1 MHRVATAAVLKPLH
15 FFKENKM
22 SIDNKLNYEPKRIED
37 IIFGNEE
44 SSLRINEIVTNAI
57 DMPMNGKCAILLYG
71 IPGTGKTTLAK
82 ILPEAIELGKTGYE
96 LAYAPEF
103 IGCNQSFNGPQ
114 LISRIEAILA
124 TSSVNASKLHYFVL
138 DEVDNLSDKA
148 QEGLKSVLN
157 TKYAI
162 FILTTNHVSNLNKAL
177 MDRCVLVEMN
187 AARPEQF
194 LPLARKIVND
204 KDVVISDEDLLTEIT
219 NARGTL
225 RGIIFNVER
234 LARRSQKKAA

>member
-1 MHRVATAAVLKPLH
+1 MD
-15 FFKENKM
+15 E
-22 SIDNKLNYEPKRIED
+22 LNYEPKRIED

-44 SSLRINEIVTNAI
+44 SSLRIEEIVTNAI
-57 DMPMNGKCAILLYG
+57 NMPMNGKCAVLLYG

-82 ILPEAIELGKTGYE
+82 ILPEAIELGKTGYG
-96 LAYAPEF
+96 LAYDPEF

-114 LISRIEAILA
+114 LISKIEAILSN
-124 TSSVNASKLHYFVL
+124 SSLNASKLHYFIL
-138 DEVDNLSDKA
+138 DEVDNLTEKA

-157 TKYAI
+157 TKYGI
-162 FILTTNHVSNLNKAL
+162 FILTTNHVSNLNRAL
-177 MDRCVLVEMN
+177 MDRCILIEMN

-194 LPLARKIVND
+194 LPLARKIASD
-204 KDVVISDEDLLTEIT
+204 KGVVFSDEDLLTEIT

>member
-1 MHRVATAAVLKPLH
+1 
-15 FFKENKM
+15 M
-22 SIDNKLNYEPKRIED
+22 SQFNYEPKRIED

-57 DMPMNGKCAILLYG
+57 NMPMNGKCAILLYG
-71 IPGTGKTTLAK
+71 IPGTGKTTLAR
-82 ILPEAIELGKTGYE
+82 ILPEAIEIGKTGHG

-114 LISRIEAILA
+114 LISKVEKILA
-124 TSSVNASKLHYFVL
+124 TSSLNTSKLHYFIL

-162 FILTTNHVSNLNKAL
+162 FILTTHVSNLNKAL
-177 MDRCVLVEMN
+177 MDRCVLIEMN

-194 LPLARKIVND
+194 LPLARKIAND
-204 KDVVISDEDLLTEIT
+204 KDAVISDENLLTEIT

-225 RGIIFNVER
+225 RGIIFNVET
-234 LARRSQKKAA
+234 LARRNQKKAA

>member
-1 MHRVATAAVLKPLH
+1 MNQ
-15 FFKENKM
+15 F
-22 SIDNKLNYEPKRIED
+22 DYEPKTIED

-44 SSLRINEIVTNAI
+44 SSLRINEIVSNEI
-57 DMPMNGKCAILLYG
+57 SMPINGKCAILLYG

-82 ILPEAIELGKTGYE
+82 ILPKTIEVGKTGHG
-96 LAYAPEF
+96 LAYDPEF

-114 LISRIEAILA
+114 LISKVEKILA
-124 TSSVNASKLHYFVL
+124 ISSLNTSKLHYFIL

-157 TKYAI
+157 TKHAI

-177 MDRCVLVEMN
+177 MDRCVLIEMN
-187 AARPEQF
+187 AARPAQF
-194 LPLARKIVND
+194 LPLARKIASD
-204 KDVVISDEDLLTEIT
+204 KDVVISDDDLLAEIS

>member
-1 MHRVATAAVLKPLH
+1 MDE
-15 FFKENKM
+15 F
-22 SIDNKLNYEPKRIED
+22 NYEPKRIED

-44 SSLRINEIVTNAI
+44 SSLRIDEIVTNAI
-57 DMPMNGKCAILLYG
+57 NMPMNGKCAVLLYG

-82 ILPEAIELGKTGYE
+82 ILPEAIELGKTGYG
-96 LAYAPEF
+96 LAYGPEF

-114 LISRIEAILA
+114 LISKIEAILLK
-124 TSSVNASKLHYFVL
+124 SSLNASKLHYFIL
-138 DEVDNLSDKA
+138 DEVDNLTEKA

-157 TKYAI
+157 TKYGI
-162 FILTTNHVSNLNKAL
+162 FILTTNHVSNLNRAL
-177 MDRCVLVEMN
+177 MDRCILIEMN

-194 LPLARKIVND
+194 LPLARKIASD
-204 KDVVISDEDLLTEIT
+204 KGVVISDEALLTEIT

>member
-1 MHRVATAAVLKPLH
+1 MQ
-15 FFKENKM
+15 E
-22 SIDNKLNYEPKRIED
+22 SNYEPKRIED

-57 DMPMNGKCAILLYG
+57 NMPMNGKCAILLYG
-71 IPGTGKTTLAK
+71 IPGTGKTTLAN
-82 ILPEAIELGKTGYE
+82 ILPEAIELGKSGHGLVYPPT
-96 LAYAPEF
+96 F

-114 LISRIEAILA
+114 LISKVEKILA
-124 TSSVNASKLHYFVL
+124 TSSLNTSKLHYFIL

-177 MDRCVLVEMN
+177 MDRCVLIEMN
-187 AARPEQF
+187 AAKPSQF
-194 LPLARKIVND
+194 LPLARKIAND

-225 RGIIFNVER
+225 RGIIFNVET
-234 LARRSQKKAA
+234 LARRNQKKAA

>member
-1 MHRVATAAVLKPLH
+1 
-15 FFKENKM
+15 M
-22 SIDNKLNYEPKRIED
+22 SQFNYEPKKVAD
-37 IIFGNEE
+37 IIFGSEE
-44 SSLRINEIVTNAI
+44 SMLRIEEIVTNAI
-57 DMPMNGKCAILLYG
+57 NMPMNGKCAILLYG

-82 ILPEAIELGKTGYE
+82 ILPEAIEVGKTGHG
-96 LAYAPEF
+96 LAYDPEF

-114 LISRIEAILA
+114 LISRIEKILA
-124 TSSVNASKLHYFVL
+124 NSSLNASKLHYFIL

-177 MDRCVLVEMN
+177 MDRCILIEMN
-187 AARPEQF
+187 AAQPEQF
-194 LPLARKIVND
+194 LPLAKKIASDNGA
-204 KDVVISDEDLLTEIT
+204 VIADEDLLAEIT

-225 RGIIFNVER
+225 RNIIFNVGT